1 MPSLNERYFK
11 SLTQVPVA
19 SLVLAAGLVISAV
32 AWQRTASQ
40 VEQAAYAK
48 FNAVVADSRATLQA
62 QLRSY
67 FDVMY
72 GLQGLFL
79 VTPHVT
85 RHAFRGYVANL
96 GLTHRSAGLRA
107 ISYSQHVPAAAKDT
121 FVKRIRGDSSLG
133 PGRFAKFDV
142 KPPGDRPEYVVLVYS
157 EPFEDNEPVLGLDLI
172 ADTMRGA
179 AIHRARDS
187 GSMSA
192 SGRVLLVS
200 IPLEGVWG
208 VSLRLAVYRPGTPI
222 DTAGQRHRAFMGVVS
237 AVFLVRDMVSDIVW
251 QDPAKPLQLRVI
263 DTGDR
268 DAPQNASAPE
278 ALLFDSAP
286 RREAADSF
294 TGTVHLEVAERV
306 WQLQFAAPKH
316 YFLATG
322 DRLVPWLVLVGGVT
336 ISLLLFGLVRALATS
351 GQYAEARRV
360 AQELIEAL
368 PVPIYFKGT
377 DGRYLGVNKAWE
389 AYFRIP
395 RGTFIGKTVHDLY
408 PHDQDAADRLHASD
422 EVLWKRPGTQTYE
435 TTITTAD
442 GMRHDAI
449 YYKAT
454 YTGAGGGVAG
464 LIGTIVDITERKQ
477 AEKRRAMEHAVTRVL
492 AGSQTLAEAIPRI
505 IETICETLHW
515 NCGARWAPDKDAG
528 VLRCYEW
535 WGVDSPEIQEFL
547 AENAKRTLD
556 TAIPGDQGLVRRT
569 YSTGK
574 PVWIADLSRV
584 EGLRRAN
591 LVAKADLHG
600 AFCFPLLLG
609 NEVLGVMEF
618 FHRDVREP
626 DELLIIAA
634 QSIGSQIGQYMV
646 RKQAEEA
653 LQFVA
658 KHDALTTLPNRI
670 KFQDRLE
677 LAVANAKRNQ
687 RRLAVMF
694 IDMDRFK
701 VINDTLGHEAGDL
714 LLREVAH
721 RLSDALRSND
731 TVARLGGDEFVVL
744 IEDVSDP
751 VNLGTIA
758 QKLIDALGKG
768 FMLFGQEYH
777 VTASIGISTYPDD
790 AGDIQSLLR
799 NADIAMYRAKEQGRN
814 AFQFY
819 SAQMNVHS
827 VERLALESSLRRA
840 LERHELV
847 LHYQPRIEIPGGR
860 ITGVEALAR
869 WQHPEMGLVP
879 PAKFIPLAEE
889 TGLITSIG
897 EWALAAACAQHK
909 AWEREGLGWLRVAV
923 NLSPR
928 QFLQGDLAKT
938 VARVLA
944 ETGCNATSLELEIT
958 EGMVMRDPESAVA
971 LLQRLKD
978 MGIHI
983 AMDDFG
989 TGYSSLAYLK
999 RFPIDSLKIDRSF
1012 VMDVPNDPDDVAI
1025 NVAVIAMAHSLGL
1038 KVVAEGVE
1046 TREQLDFLRN
1056 QGCDEMQGYFFSKPL
1071 PVDQVT
1077 TLLLQGR
1084 RASVSAN

>member
-1 MPSLNERYFK
+1 MLQGRHFRL
-11 SLTQVPVA
+11 LTQVPIA
-19 SLVLAAGLVISAV
+19 TLVLAVGLLISVV
-32 AWQRTASQ
+32 AWRLTESQ
-40 VEQAAYAK
+40 IERAARAK
-48 FNAVVADSRATLQA
+48 FSTIVADSRATLQA

-67 FDVMY
+67 YDIMY
-72 GLQGLFL
+72 GVQGLFL

-85 RHAFRGYVANL
+85 RETFRRYISNL
-96 GLTHRSAGLRA
+96 GLTHRPAGLRA
-107 ISYSQHVPAAAKDT
+107 LSYSEYVPAASKEA
-121 FVKRIRGDSSLG
+121 FVKRVRRDASRG
-133 PGRFAKFDV
+133 PARFTRFDV
-142 KPPGDRPEYVVLVYS
+142 KPPGERPDYVVLVYT
-157 EPFEDNEPVLGLDLI
+157 EPLEENEAGLGLDLT
-172 ADTMRGA
+172 ADPVRGA
-179 AIHRARDS
+179 AIFRARDS
-187 GSMSA
+187 GSVIA
-192 SGRVLLVS
+192 SGRVSLVS
-200 IPLEGVWG
+200 VPLKDHWG
-208 VSLRLAVYRPGTPI
+208 VSLRLAVYRPGLPA
-222 DTAGQRHRAFMGVVS
+222 DSVEQRRRAFMGIVS
-237 AVFLVRDMVSDIVW
+237 AVFLVREMVNDIVW

-263 DTGDR
+263 DNGERGVSRRADGSGMMLYDSGRLRETGDSFS
-268 DAPQNASAPE
+268 DALP
-278 ALLFDSAP
+278 
-286 RREAADSF
+286 
-294 TGTVHLEVAERV
+294 LEVGERM
-306 WQLQFAAPKH
+306 WQLRFAAPKD
-316 YFLATG
+316 YFLATA
-322 DRLVPWLVLVGGVT
+322 DRLLPLLVLAGGIT
-336 ISLLLFGLVRALATS
+336 ISLLLFGLVRALAAS

-389 AYFRIP
+389 ALFGIP
-395 RGTFIGKTVHDLY
+395 RGQFIGKTVHDLY
-408 PHDQDAADRLHASD
+408 PHDQEVADRLHASD

-435 TTITTAD
+435 TSITTTD
-442 GMRHDAI
+442 GMRHDTI

-454 YTGAGGGVAG
+454 YTGAGGKVAG

-492 AGSQTLAEAIPRI
+492 AGSQTLAEAIPKI

-515 NCGARWAPDKDAG
+515 HCGARWAPDKDAG
-528 VLRCYEW
+528 VLRCHEW

-547 AENAKRTLD
+547 VENAKRTLD
-556 TAIPGDQGLVRRT
+556 TALPGDQGLVRRT
-569 YSTGK
+569 YSTGR
-574 PVWIADLSRV
+574 PVWIADLSRT
-584 EGLRRAN
+584 EGLRRAA
-591 LVAKADLHG
+591 LVTKADLHG

-626 DELLIIAA
+626 DEMLIVAA

-814 AFQFY
+814 ALQF
-819 SAQMNVHS
+819 
-827 VERLALESSLRRA
+827 
-840 LERHELV
+840 
-847 LHYQPRIEIPGGR
+847 
-860 ITGVEALAR
+860 
-869 WQHPEMGLVP
+869 
-879 PAKFIPLAEE
+879 
-889 TGLITSIG
+889 
-897 EWALAAACAQHK
+897 
-909 AWEREGLGWLRVAV
+909 
-923 NLSPR
+923 
-928 QFLQGDLAKT
+928 
-938 VARVLA
+938 
-944 ETGCNATSLELEIT
+944 
-958 EGMVMRDPESAVA
+958 
-971 LLQRLKD
+971 
-978 MGIHI
+978 
-983 AMDDFG
+983 
-989 TGYSSLAYLK
+989 
-999 RFPIDSLKIDRSF
+999 
-1012 VMDVPNDPDDVAI
+1012 
-1025 NVAVIAMAHSLGL
+1025 
-1038 KVVAEGVE
+1038 
-1046 TREQLDFLRN
+1046 
-1056 QGCDEMQGYFFSKPL
+1056 
-1071 PVDQVT
+1071 
-1077 TLLLQGR
+1077 
-1084 RASVSAN
+1084 